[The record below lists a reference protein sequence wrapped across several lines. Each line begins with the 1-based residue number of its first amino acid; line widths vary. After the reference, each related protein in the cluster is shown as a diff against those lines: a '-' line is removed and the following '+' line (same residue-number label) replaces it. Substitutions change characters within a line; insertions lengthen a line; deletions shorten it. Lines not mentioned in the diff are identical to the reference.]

1 MVDVSGIT
9 SKAGDPQAEF
19 VSLTLAPG
27 PALGQPRR
35 SVAAASLAANR
46 SALIEGPSSCRDCR
60 ALASSAPA
68 DDDAHDTSFAGEQKR
83 ISVQFHQFFELF
95 IQ

>member
-19 VSLTLAPG
+19 VLLTLAPG
-27 PALGQPRR
+27 PAVGRSRR
-35 SVAAASLAANR
+35 RFAVASLAANR
-46 SALIEGPSSCRDCR
+46 IALIEGPSSRRDCR

-68 DDDAHDTSFAGEQKR
+68 DDDAHDTSFPGEQKR
-83 ISVQFHQFFELF
+83 ISVQFHQFSELF